1 MGHPVHMV
9 TKHETTLRC
18 SYREAEA
25 LHMEEEDDL
34 DEDDGGRNGQRGHA
48 RGHAAQSSSLSSI
61 LQSG

>member
-1 MGHPVHMV
+1 MGCLV
-9 TKHETTLRC
+9 TKHEPNLHF

-34 DEDDGGRNGQRGHA
+34 DDDNDGRNGRNSG
-48 RGHAAQSSSLSSI
+48 QSSSLSSI